1 MNEQLAKAMI
11 QRGPIPG
18 QSLVTD
24 PENPAPYEKPPQF
37 TTVHAASEEIF
48 GRLIEREIYIP
59 LIDTLADGMPIM
71 DIAQSILFKGF
82 TEGKWT
88 PSLMMLLIEPTAY
101 MILALAERAGL
112 DPVIYRG
119 EDEDE
124 EMDNQLF
131 GQEVNSKKLAQ
142 LKDRLISGRIPS
154 GVITPEM
161 EQTLEALPSAEE
173 VQGLMAQQN
182 ESEAPSLMAA
192 PTAPTEEEVM
202 Q

>member
-1 MNEQLAKAMI
+1 MNEQLAKVMV

-24 PENPAPYEKPPQF
+24 PSNPAPYEKPPQF

-71 DIAQSILFKGF
+71 EIAQTILFKGF

-88 PSLMMLLIEPTAY
+88 PSLMMLLVEPTAY

-112 DPVIYRG
+112 DPVIYRD
-119 EDEDE
+119 EDEDD

-142 LKDRLISGRIPS
+142 LKDRLSSGRIPS
-154 GVITPEM
+154 GIVSPEM
-161 EQTLEALPSAEE
+161 EQQLEALPSAEE
-173 VQGLMAQQN
+173 VQSLMS
-182 ESEAPSLMAA
+182 EEAPSLMAA
-192 PTAPTEEEVM
+192 PTEPTEEVM